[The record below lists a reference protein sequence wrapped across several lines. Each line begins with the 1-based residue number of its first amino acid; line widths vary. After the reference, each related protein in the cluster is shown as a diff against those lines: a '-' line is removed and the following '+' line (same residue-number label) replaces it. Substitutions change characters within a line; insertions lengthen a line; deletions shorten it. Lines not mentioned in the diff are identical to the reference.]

1 MNAAGIFTKPARAL
15 VLASGLI
22 AATSVAGFAGDVT
35 VGLGTPA
42 NDPLTNAYVNPPT
55 GMVVLGGHT
64 FDLTSGKM
72 IQFFSGQSASLLGSY
87 PNTKAVYLL
96 MNSYNTFL
104 SFSGA
109 TIGTVV
115 LTFSDGTTQTT
126 NLVVGTNLREWRP
139 AGSNTVNTATG
150 PGWSN
155 VWTGQAL
162 PSVGGGTAVIDMITI
177 TVAGTGK
184 TLTGIGITNQDL
196 SGVVGM
202 ILPAVTVDDGPVVLP
217 PPTGGS
223 NNNKEKND
231 KDVKKVKPP
240 VHPAP
245 APKPADKDDKTVKPV
260 VLKTGSDADKTHKSE
275 KTDKG
280 EKSDKGGD
288 HQRHGDN

>member
-15 VLASGLI
+15 ILASGLI
-22 AATSVAGFAGDVT
+22 AATSVVGFAQDVT

-72 IQFFSGQSASLLGSY
+72 IQFFSGQSASLVGSY

-104 SFSGA
+104 SYSGA

-139 AGSNTVNTATG
+139 AGANTVNTATG

-217 PPTGGS
+217 PPTVVP
-223 NNNKEKND
+223 NNNNDEKD
-231 KDVKKVKPP
+231 HDVNKVTPP
-240 VHPAP
+240 VHQAP
-245 APKPADKDDKTVKPV
+245 KPKPTKPADKNHKTVKPV
-260 VLKTGSDADKTHKSE
+260 VLKSGSDADKSDQSE
-275 KTDKG
+275 KTDK
-280 EKSDKGGD
+280 SGD
-288 HQRHGDN
+288 HSRHGED